1 MVESLYIEIGMLN
14 YKWQVLQGKIIEF
27 NITYLKIISLQD
39 NTFLSW
45 KSKEILEIN
54 FCGNYKF

>member
-1 MVESLYIEIGMLN
+1 MVESLYR
-14 YKWQVLQGKIIEF
+14 VLQGKIKEF

-45 KSKEILEIN
+45 KSKKILEIN